1 MLHLTKYNADLI
13 AMKNIL
19 VCILLFCA
27 STFGAP
33 VAQLNEFSNSID
45 SVIQKQIIAINA
57 KPNDFIGEDAFL
69 RRAYLSIIGRSP
81 TYEEYE
87 LYNKAPAGTRR
98 QQLIA
103 FLMKHP
109 GHVSHMFNFW
119 SESLRLR
126 DRLTNINN
134 FSGGPYIDYIK
145 DSIASNKPYN
155 KFVSDLL
162 TATGS
167 YYDNPATGYFYRD
180 LGMPMDNLIA
190 TGKVFMGTD
199 IGCAQCHDDPFQ
211 DFTQMQFYK
220 MAAMFNQVELRGRGK
235 DKDPAVA
242 ARQKALR
249 EEVDALIKA
258 DPMKNR
264 GLNNQ
269 INNFVAAMRANLEID
284 EKRSLKLPH
293 DYNYK
298 DAKPNDLVEPAV
310 LSGKAPI
317 NNKDDMRKDVVAW
330 LVNPEHPTFTK
341 NIVNRYWKWVF
352 GKYII
357 EDYDNIHDSDKLN
370 SELMNTL
377 SKIFIAVNYDSR
389 QFLYVLY
396 NTKLF
401 QRELYDGIYSNSDKF
416 VFIGPVK
423 QRLSAE
429 QLWDSV
435 LSIAIDRPESFKLSF
450 QDEYA
455 KVMHY
460 TIEDLTIDKL
470 KAKNELYQNI
480 MRTKYDAAPKYRN
493 YPLARA
499 SEVNDN
505 GPVNTILEQLGRGDR
520 ELIDTSSREGSVT
533 QVISFMNGQLAEVAV
548 NKDTYLAKNIAGKPP
563 ADTIEII
570 FKSVLT
576 RRPTMEEKGKFVGVQ
591 DDDIIW
597 ALVNSSEFKFNK

>member
-1 MLHLTKYNADLI
+1 MKTLI
-13 AMKNIL
+13 LIL
-19 VCILLFCA
+19 MFAV
-27 STFGAP
+27 STFAAT
-33 VAQLNEFSNSID
+33 VEQLNNYSGRVD
-45 SVIQKQIIAINA
+45 SVLEKQYIALNI
-57 KPNDFIGEDAFL
+57 KPLARIDDDTFV
-69 RRAYLSIIGRSP
+69 RRTYLTVVGRNP

-87 LYNKAPAGTRR
+87 MFSKLNDTNKR
-98 QQLIA
+98 QGLTQ
-103 FLMKHP
+103 FLLKHP
-109 GHVSHMFNFW
+109 GYVSHMFNFW
-119 SESLRLR
+119 AESLRLR
-126 DRLTNINN
+126 DKVNNINN

-145 DSIASNKPYN
+145 DSIASNKPYT
-155 KFVSDLL
+155 KFVGDLL
-162 TATGS
+162 TASGS

-180 LGMPMDNLIA
+180 LGMPLDNLIG

-235 DKDPAVA
+235 DTDPAVA

-284 EKRSLKLPH
+284 EKRELKLPH
-293 DYNYK
+293 DYSYK
-298 DAKPNDLVEPAV
+298 DAKPNDIVEPAV
-310 LSGKAPI
+310 LSGKSQI
-317 NNKDDMRKDVVAW
+317 KTKNDMRQDVVNW

-352 GKYII
+352 GKHII

-370 SELMNTL
+370 SDLMNTL
-377 SKIFIAVNYDSR
+377 ASIMVSVNYDSR
-389 QFLYVLY
+389 QFLYILL

-401 QRELYDGIYSNSDKF
+401 QRELYDGAFSNSDKF
-416 VFIGPVK
+416 VFVGPVK
-423 QRLSAE
+423 QRLTAE
-429 QLWDSV
+429 QMWDSV
-435 LSIAIDRPESFKLSF
+435 ISIAVDRPDSFKLAF
-450 QDEYA
+450 QDEYV
-455 KVMHY
+455 KVMRY

-470 KAKNELYQNI
+470 KAKNDEYQKVI
-480 MRTKYDAAPKYRN
+480 RLKYETAPKYRN
-493 YPLARA
+493 YPLVRA

-505 GPVNTILEQLGRGDR
+505 NPVNTILEQLGRGDR

-570 FKSVLT
+570 FKSVLS
-576 RRPTMEEKGKFVGVQ
+576 RKPTLEEKSKFAGVQ

-597 ALVNSSEFKFNK
+597 ALINCSEFKFNK

>member
-1 MLHLTKYNADLI
+1 MKKIIALI
-13 AMKNIL
+13 
-19 VCILLFCA
+19 VCMCSLA
-27 STFGAP
+27 FGAT
-33 VAQLNEFSNSID
+33 VDQLNNYSGWVD
-45 SVIQKQIIAINA
+45 SVLEKQYTSLNITPLGRINDD
-57 KPNDFIGEDAFL
+57 KFV
-69 RRAYLSIIGRSP
+69 RRAYLTIIGRAP
-81 TYEEYE
+81 TYEEYVMF
-87 LYNKAPAGTRR
+87 NKATDTNKR
-98 QQLIA
+98 QGLIQ
-103 FLMKHP
+103 FLLKHP

-119 SESLRLR
+119 AESLRLR
-126 DRLTNINN
+126 DKVTNINN

-145 DSIASNKPYN
+145 DSVSANKPYN
-155 KFVSDLL
+155 QFVTDLL
-162 TATGS
+162 TASGS

-180 LGMPMDNLIA
+180 LGMPLDNLIG
-190 TGKVFMGTD
+190 TGKVFIGTD

-249 EEVDALIKA
+249 EEIDALIKA

-264 GLNNQ
+264 GLNNT

-284 EKRSLKLPH
+284 EKRELKLPH

-298 DAKPNDLVEPAV
+298 DAKPLDTVAPAV
-310 LSGKAPI
+310 LSGKTQI
-317 NNKDDMRKDVVAW
+317 KNKEDMRKDVVAW

-341 NIVNRYWKWVF
+341 NIVNRYWRWIF
-352 GKYII
+352 GKYVID
-357 EDYDNIHDSDKLN
+357 DYDNIHDNEKLDG
-370 SELMNTL
+370 ELMNAL
-377 SKIFIAVNYDSR
+377 AKIMISVNYDNK
-389 QFLYVLY
+389 QFLYVLL

-401 QRELYDGIYSNSDKF
+401 QRELYDGAYSNSEKF

-435 LSIAIDRPESFKLSF
+435 LSVAVDRPDTFRLTF
-450 QDEYA
+450 QDQYV
-455 KVMHY
+455 KVMQY

-470 KAKNELYQNI
+470 KAKNEEYQNI
-480 MRTKYDAAPKYRN
+480 MRSKYETAPKYRN
-493 YPLARA
+493 YPLVRA

-505 GPVNTILEQLGRGDR
+505 SPVNTILEQLGRGDR

-548 NKDTYLAKNIAGKPP
+548 NKDTYLAKNIAGKAPSE
-563 ADTIEII
+563 TIEII
-570 FKSVLT
+570 FKSVLSRT
-576 RRPTMEEKGKFVGVQ
+576 PTIDEKNKFVGVQ

-597 ALVNSSEFKFNK
+597 ALVNSSEFKFSK

>member
-1 MLHLTKYNADLI
+1 MKTLI
-13 AMKNIL
+13 LIL
-19 VCILLFCA
+19 MFAVT
-27 STFGAP
+27 TFAAT
-33 VAQLNEFSNSID
+33 VEQLNNYSGRID
-45 SVIQKQIIAINA
+45 SVLEKQYIALNI
-57 KPNDFIGEDAFL
+57 KPLPRIDDDTFV
-69 RRAYLSIIGRSP
+69 RRTYLTVVGRNP

-87 LYNKAPAGTRR
+87 MFSKLSDTNKR
-98 QQLIA
+98 QGLTQ
-103 FLMKHP
+103 FLLKHP
-109 GHVSHMFNFW
+109 GYVSHMFNFW

-126 DRLTNINN
+126 DKVNNINN
-134 FSGGPYIDYIK
+134 FSGGPYIDYVK

-155 KFVSDLL
+155 KFVTDLL
-162 TATGS
+162 TSTGS

-180 LGMPMDNLIA
+180 LGMPLDNLIG

-284 EKRSLKLPH
+284 EKRELKLPH
-293 DYNYK
+293 DYGYK
-298 DAKPNDLVEPAV
+298 DAKPNDTVEPAV
-310 LSGKAPI
+310 LSGKTQI
-317 NNKDDMRKDVVAW
+317 KTKNDMRQDVVNW

-352 GKYII
+352 GKHII

-370 SELMNTL
+370 SDLMNTL
-377 SKIFIAVNYDSR
+377 ANIMVSVNYDSR
-389 QFLYVLY
+389 QFLYILL

-401 QRELYDGIYSNSDKF
+401 QRELYDGAFSNSDKF
-416 VFIGPVK
+416 VFVGPVK
-423 QRLSAE
+423 QRLTAE
-429 QLWDSV
+429 QMWDSV
-435 LSIAIDRPESFKLSF
+435 ISIAVERPDSFKLTF
-450 QDEYA
+450 QDEYV

-470 KAKNELYQNI
+470 KAKNEEYQKV
-480 MRTKYDAAPKYRN
+480 MRLKYETAPRYRN
-493 YPLARA
+493 YPLVRA

-505 GPVNTILEQLGRGDR
+505 SPVNTILEQLGRGDR

-563 ADTIEII
+563 GDTIEII
-570 FKSVLT
+570 FKSVLS
-576 RRPTMEEKGKFVGVQ
+576 RKPTMDEKSKFVGVQ

-597 ALVNSSEFKFNK
+597 ALVNSSEFKFIK

>member
-1 MLHLTKYNADLI
+1 
-13 AMKNIL
+13 MKTLFFIL
-19 VCILLFCA
+19 MFAVTA
-27 STFGAP
+27 
-33 VAQLNEFSNSID
+33 VAATVEQLNNYSGWID
-45 SVIQKQIIAINA
+45 SVLEKQYTAINIT
-57 KPNDFIGEDAFL
+57 PLNRINDDTFV
-69 RRAYLSIIGRSP
+69 RRAYLTIVGRNP

-87 LYNKAPAGTRR
+87 MFSKVNDPNKR
-98 QQLIA
+98 QGLIQ
-103 FLMKHP
+103 FLLKHP
-109 GHVSHMFNFW
+109 GHISHMFNFW
-119 SESLRLR
+119 AESLRLR
-126 DRLTNINN
+126 DRLSNINN

-145 DSIASNKPYN
+145 DSIAANKPYN
-155 KFVSDLL
+155 KFVTELL
-162 TATGS
+162 TSTGS

-180 LGMPMDNLIA
+180 LGMPLDNLIA

-249 EEVDALIKA
+249 DEVDALIKA

-264 GLNNQ
+264 GLNNT

-284 EKRSLKLPH
+284 GGRQLKLPH

-298 DAKPNDLVEPAV
+298 DAKPNDVVEPAV
-310 LSGKAPI
+310 LTGKAQI
-317 NNKDDMRKDVVAW
+317 KNKDDMRQDVVSW

-352 GKYII
+352 GKHII
-357 EDYDNIHDSDKLN
+357 DDYDNIHDSEKLN
-370 SELMNTL
+370 GELMNTL
-377 SKIFIAVNYDSR
+377 AKIMVSVGYDNR
-389 QFLYVLY
+389 QFLFVLL

-401 QRELYDGIYSNSDKF
+401 QRELYDGAYSNSEKF

-423 QRLSAE
+423 QRLTAE
-429 QLWDSV
+429 QMWDSV
-435 LSIAIDRPESFKLSF
+435 MAVAVDRPDSFKLTF
-450 QDEYA
+450 QDEYV
-455 KVMHY
+455 KVMRY
-460 TIEDLTIDKL
+460 TIEDLTIDRL
-470 KAKNELYQNI
+470 KAKNEEYQKI
-480 MRTKYDAAPKYRN
+480 MRSKYETAPKYRN
-493 YPLARA
+493 YPLVRA

-505 GPVNTILEQLGRGDR
+505 SPVNTILEQLGRGDR

-563 ADTIEII
+563 GDTIEII
-570 FKSVLT
+570 FKSVLS
-576 RRPTMEEKGKFVGVQ
+576 RKPTMDEKATFVGVQ

-597 ALVNSSEFKFNK
+597 ALINSSEFKFNK

>member
-1 MLHLTKYNADLI
+1 
-13 AMKNIL
+13 MKKL
-19 VCILLFCA
+19 ILLLVSICTL
-27 STFGAP
+27 SFGATLE
-33 VAQLNEFSNSID
+33 QLNNYSGWVD
-45 SVIQKQIIAINA
+45 SVLQKQYLAANVQ
-57 KPNDFIGEDAFL
+57 PLGRVNDDTFV
-69 RRAYLSIIGRSP
+69 RRAYLTIIGRNP

-87 LYNKAPAGTRR
+87 MFNKATDTNKR
-98 QQLIA
+98 QGLIQ
-103 FLMKHP
+103 FLINHP
-109 GHVSHMFNFW
+109 GYTSHMFNFW
-119 SESLRLR
+119 AESLRLR
-126 DRLTNINN
+126 DRINTTNN
-134 FSGGPYIDYIK
+134 FSGGPYIDYVK
-145 DSIASNKPYN
+145 DSIAANKSYS
-155 KFVSDLL
+155 KFVTDLL

-180 LGMPMDNLIA
+180 LGMPLDNLIG

-220 MAAMFNQVELRGRGK
+220 MAAMFNQVELRGRGR

-249 EEVDALIKA
+249 EEIDALIKA

-264 GLNNQ
+264 GLNNT
-269 INNFVAAMRANLEID
+269 INNFVAAMRANLEVD
-284 EKRSLKLPH
+284 EKRELKLPH

-298 DAKPNDLVEPAV
+298 DAKPFDTVVPAV
-310 LSGKAPI
+310 LSGKTEI
-317 NNKDDMRKDVVAW
+317 KNKDDMRKDVVAW

-352 GKYII
+352 GKHII
-357 EDYDNIHDSDKLN
+357 EDYDNIYDDEKLN

-377 SKIFIAVNYDSR
+377 AVIMVSVNYDTK
-389 QFLYVLY
+389 QFMYVLY

-401 QRELYDGIYSNSDKF
+401 QRELYDGAYSNSDKF

-423 QRLSAE
+423 QRLTAE
-429 QLWDSV
+429 QMWDSV
-435 LSIAIDRPESFKLSF
+435 ISIALDKPDTFKLTF
-450 QDEYA
+450 QDEYV
-455 KVMHY
+455 KVMRY
-460 TIEDLTIDKL
+460 SLEDLTIDKL
-470 KAKNELYQNI
+470 KAKNEEYQKI
-480 MRTKYDAAPKYRN
+480 IRSKYETAPKYRN
-493 YPLARA
+493 YPLVRA

-505 GPVNTILEQLGRGDR
+505 GPVNTILEQLGRSDR

-548 NKDTYLAKNIAGKPP
+548 NKETNLAKLLAGKSPT
-563 ADTIEII
+563 DTIDII
-570 FKSVLT
+570 FKSVLV
-576 RRPTMEEKGKFVGVQ
+576 RRPTIDEKSKFVGVQ

>member
-1 MLHLTKYNADLI
+1 MKKLI
-13 AMKNIL
+13 ALL
-19 VCILLFCA
+19 VGICSL
-27 STFGAP
+27 SFGATLD
-33 VAQLNEFSNSID
+33 QLNNYSGWVD
-45 SVIQKQIIAINA
+45 SVLEKQYVEAKVRPLGRIN
-57 KPNDFIGEDAFL
+57 DDTFV
-69 RRAYLSIIGRSP
+69 RRAYLSIIGRNP

-87 LYNKAPAGTRR
+87 MFSKAKDPNKR
-98 QQLIA
+98 QGLIQ

-109 GHVSHMFNFW
+109 GYTSHMFNFW

-126 DRLTNINN
+126 DRLSNINN

-145 DSIASNKPYN
+145 DSIAANKPYSQ
-155 KFVSDLL
+155 FVTELL

-180 LGMPMDNLIA
+180 LGMPLDNLIG
-190 TGKVFMGTD
+190 TGKVFLGTD

-235 DKDPAVA
+235 DKDPAIA

-269 INNFVAAMRANLEID
+269 INNFVAAMRANLEVE
-284 EKRSLKLPH
+284 EKRELKLPH
-293 DYNYK
+293 DYKYT
-298 DAKPNDLVEPAV
+298 DAKPLDTVQPAV
-310 LSGKAPI
+310 LSGKTEI
-317 NNKDDMRKDVVAW
+317 KNKQDMRKDVVAW
-330 LVNPEHPTFTK
+330 LVSPQHPTFTK
-341 NIVNRYWKWVF
+341 NIVNRYWKWAF

-357 EDYDNIHDSDKLN
+357 EDYDNIHDDDKLN
-370 SELMNTL
+370 SELMNAL
-377 SKIFIAVNYDSR
+377 AKIMVSVNYDTK

-401 QRELYDGIYSNSDKF
+401 QRELYDGAYSNTDKF

-423 QRLSAE
+423 QRLTAE
-429 QLWDSV
+429 QMWDSV
-435 LSIAIDRPESFKLSF
+435 LSIALDKPDTFKLTF
-450 QDEYA
+450 QDEYVR
-455 KVMHY
+455 VMRY
-460 TIEDLTIDKL
+460 NIEDLTIDRL
-470 KAKNELYQNI
+470 KGKQEEYQKI
-480 MRTKYDAAPKYRN
+480 MRTKYETAPKFRN

-499 SEVNDN
+499 SEINDN
-505 GPVNTILEQLGRGDR
+505 SPVNTILEQLGRSDR

-548 NKDTYLAKNIAGKPP
+548 NKETNLAKLVAGKSP
-563 ADTIEII
+563 AETIDII
-570 FKSVLT
+570 FKSVLS
-576 RRPTMEEKGKFVGVQ
+576 RKPTIDERSKFVGVQ

>member
-1 MLHLTKYNADLI
+1 
-13 AMKNIL
+13 MKKL
-19 VCILLFCA
+19 ILLLVSICTL
-27 STFGAP
+27 SFGATLE
-33 VAQLNEFSNSID
+33 QLNNYSGWVD
-45 SVIQKQIIAINA
+45 SVLQKQYVAANVQ
-57 KPNDFIGEDAFL
+57 PLGRVNDDTFV
-69 RRAYLSIIGRSP
+69 RRAYLTIIGRNP

-87 LYNKAPAGTRR
+87 MFNKATDPNKR
-98 QQLIA
+98 QGLIQ
-103 FLMKHP
+103 FLISHP
-109 GHVSHMFNFW
+109 GYTSHMFNFW
-119 SESLRLR
+119 AESLRLR
-126 DRLTNINN
+126 DRINTTNN
-134 FSGGPYIDYIK
+134 FSGGPYIDYVK
-145 DSIASNKPYN
+145 DSIAANKSYS
-155 KFVSDLL
+155 KFVTDLL

-180 LGMPMDNLIA
+180 LGMPLDNLIG

-220 MAAMFNQVELRGRGK
+220 MAAMFNQVELRGRGR

-249 EEVDALIKA
+249 EEIDALIKA

-264 GLNNQ
+264 GLNNT
-269 INNFVAAMRANLEID
+269 INNFVAAMRANLEVD
-284 EKRSLKLPH
+284 EKRELKLPH

-298 DAKPNDLVEPAV
+298 DAKPFDTVVPAV
-310 LSGKAPI
+310 LSGKTEI
-317 NNKDDMRKDVVAW
+317 KNKDDMRKDVVAW

-352 GKYII
+352 GKHII
-357 EDYDNIHDSDKLN
+357 EDYDNIYDDEKLN

-377 SKIFIAVNYDSR
+377 AAIMVSVNYDTK
-389 QFLYVLY
+389 QFMYVLY

-401 QRELYDGIYSNSDKF
+401 QRELYDGAYSNSDKF

-423 QRLSAE
+423 QRLTAE
-429 QLWDSV
+429 QMWDSV
-435 LSIAIDRPESFKLSF
+435 LSIALDKPDTFKLTF
-450 QDEYA
+450 QDEYV
-455 KVMHY
+455 KVMKY
-460 TIEDLTIDKL
+460 SLEDLTIDKL
-470 KAKNELYQNI
+470 KAKNEEYQKI
-480 MRTKYDAAPKYRN
+480 IRSKYETAPKYRN
-493 YPLARA
+493 YPLVRA

-505 GPVNTILEQLGRGDR
+505 GPVNTILEQLGRSDR

-548 NKDTYLAKNIAGKPP
+548 NKETNLAKLLAGKSPT
-563 ADTIEII
+563 DTIDII
-570 FKSVLT
+570 FKSVLV
-576 RRPTMEEKGKFVGVQ
+576 RRPTIDEKSKFVGVQ

>member
-1 MLHLTKYNADLI
+1 MLNLPKYNADSI
-13 AMKNIL
+13 DMKNIIA
-19 VCILLFCA
+19 CILLFCTTIF
-27 STFGAP
+27 SAP
-33 VAQLNEFSNSID
+33 ITQLNELSNNID
-45 SVIQKQIIAINA
+45 GIIQKQATSANV
-57 KPNDFIGEDAFL
+57 KLNDVVNEDTFI
-69 RRAYLSIIGRSP
+69 RRAYLSIIGRAP

-87 LYNKAPAGTRR
+87 LYNKAPVNTRR

-126 DRLTNINN
+126 ERLTNINN

-145 DSIASNKPYN
+145 DSIASNKPYS

-269 INNFVAAMRANLEID
+269 INNFVAAMRANLEVD
-284 EKRSLKLPH
+284 ESRTLKLPH
-293 DYNYK
+293 DYKYT
-298 DAKPNDLVEPAV
+298 DAKPQDAVEPAV
-310 LSGKAPI
+310 LTGKTVI
-317 NNKDDMRKDVVAW
+317 SNKSDMRKDVVAW

-357 EDYDNIHDSDKLN
+357 EDYDNIHDSEKLN
-370 SELMNTL
+370 SELMNALAKT
-377 SKIFIAVNYDSR
+377 FIAVNYDSR

-401 QRELYDGIYSNSDKF
+401 QREIYDGAFSNSDKF

-435 LSIAIDRPESFKLSF
+435 LSIALERPESFKHTF

-460 TIEDLTIDKL
+460 TVEDLTIDKL
-470 KAKNELYQNI
+470 KVKNEVYQNI

-493 YPLARA
+493 FVLARA
-499 SEVNDN
+499 SEINDN
-505 GPVNTILEQLGRGDR
+505 GSVNTILEQLGRGDR

-533 QVISFMNGQLAEVAV
+533 QVISFMNGQLAEIAI
-548 NKDTYLAKNIAGKPP
+548 NKDTYLAKNIAGKAP
-563 ADTIEII
+563 ADTVEII
-570 FKSVLT
+570 FKSILS
-576 RRPTMEEKGKFVGVQ
+576 RRPTFDEKSKFAGVQ

-597 ALVNSSEFKFNK
+597 ALINCSEFKFNK

>member
-1 MLHLTKYNADLI
+1 MKKLI
-13 AMKNIL
+13 A
-19 VCILLFCA
+19 LLLGICTL
-27 STFGAP
+27 SFGATME
-33 VAQLNEFSNSID
+33 QLNNYSGWVD
-45 SVIQKQIIAINA
+45 SVLEKQYVAA
-57 KPNDFIGEDAFL
+57 KVTPLKRIDEDTFV
-69 RRAYLSIIGRSP
+69 RRAYLTIIGRNP
-81 TYEEYE
+81 TYEEYQM
-87 LYNKAPAGTRR
+87 YAKATDANKR
-98 QQLIA
+98 QGLIQ

-119 SESLRLR
+119 AESLRLR
-126 DRLTNINN
+126 DRLSNINN

-145 DSIASNKPYN
+145 DSIAANKPYT

-162 TATGS
+162 TASGS

-180 LGMPMDNLIA
+180 LGMPLDNLIA

-220 MAAMFNQVELRGRGK
+220 MAAIFNQVELRGRGK
-235 DKDPAVA
+235 DKDPAIA

-269 INNFVAAMRANLEID
+269 INNFVAAMRANLEVE
-284 EKRSLKLPH
+284 EKRELKLPH
-293 DYNYK
+293 DYKYT
-298 DAKPNDLVEPAV
+298 DAKPLDTVQPAV
-310 LSGKAPI
+310 LSGKTEI
-317 NNKDDMRKDVVAW
+317 KNKQDMRKDVVAW
-330 LVNPEHPTFTK
+330 LVSPQHPTFTK

-352 GKYII
+352 GRYII
-357 EDYDNIHDSDKLN
+357 DDYDNIHDDEKLN
-370 SELMNTL
+370 SELMNAL
-377 SKIFIAVNYDSR
+377 AKIMVSVNYDSK
-389 QFLYVLY
+389 QFLYVLF

-401 QRELYDGIYSNSDKF
+401 QRELYDGAYSNTEKF
-416 VFIGPVK
+416 IFIGPVK
-423 QRLSAE
+423 QRLTAE
-429 QLWDSV
+429 QMWDSV
-435 LSIAIDRPESFKLSF
+435 VSIAIDRPDTFKLSF
-450 QDEYA
+450 QDEYV
-455 KVMHY
+455 KVMRY
-460 TIEDLTIDKL
+460 TIEDLTINKL
-470 KAKNELYQNI
+470 KEKQEEYQKI
-480 MRTKYDAAPKYRN
+480 MRTKYETAPKYRN

-505 GPVNTILEQLGRGDR
+505 SPVNTILEQLGRGDR

-548 NKDTYLAKNIAGKPP
+548 NKDTSLAKTIAGKSP
-563 ADTIEII
+563 AETIEII
-570 FKSVLT
+570 FRSVLS
-576 RRPTMEEKGKFVGVQ
+576 RKPTIDEKSKFTGVQ